1 MLTKFEEL
9 ALIARCVTADDRRA
23 FGRLVE
29 EYQDGLRRFLYNLT
43 GGDSIRTDDL
53 AQETFLKAYSSLQN
67 FKGIARFKTWLYRI
81 AYNEFYSS
89 ERKNRGEDMA
99 PLDNLPM
106 ANEIHC
112 DNTAIELRHDI
123 EIGLKALSP
132 PERTAILLF
141 YMEDLPI
148 KKIASIMSM
157 PEGSIKSYLSRARI
171 KMGRAMSK

>member
-9 ALIARCVTADDRRA
+9 TLIARCVTADDRRA

-43 GGDSIRTDDL
+43 GGDDMRTDDL
-53 AQETFLKAYSSLQN
+53 AQDTFLKAYSSLQS
-67 FKGIARFKTWLYRI
+67 FRGIARFKTWLYRI

-89 ERKNRGEDMA
+89 ERKSRGENTA
-99 PLDNLPM
+99 PLDDLSVDY
-106 ANEIHC
+106 ESHC
-112 DNTAIELRHDI
+112 DNTTIELRHDI
-123 EIGLKALSP
+123 EVGLKALSP

-141 YMEDLPI
+141 YMEDLSI
-148 KKIASIMSM
+148 KKIASIMSA
-157 PEGSIKSYLSRARI
+157 PEGSVKSYLSRARM